1 MTQHTFLGLSHNP
14 FAAPREGFFEGADRK
29 THLEHL
35 RNLSQWARRVLIVTG
50 PFGIGKSSLFREL
63 STNLEANA
71 KAARLSG
78 SVVTSEREILV
89 GILQGFGL
97 ASGPDQH
104 VEDIADTVVAHVS
117 EQDTRGRVCIVM
129 VDDAHLLAA
138 RALHSLVGLVGRSS
152 LRLLLF
158 GEAGLVRELDRAV
171 QAQEL
176 EWFEIRLTG
185 LPRPEVR
192 NYLEWRF
199 RQAHY
204 RGLLP
209 FSQAQLEN
217 IVVRSGG
224 TPSVI
229 DRLASEL
236 LDELE
241 SGEIR
246 LKRGGFPR
254 MHIFL
259 AGSLVILVGLT
270 YLFLE
275 QSQTV
280 PVDSHGAEPSALIN
294 PPSGQPMSAPPI
306 PADSTPAAAESTSA
320 VDLSYSQLGQDLAV
334 SPETENATDIRDLES
349 QGLTATADALSLA
362 QRPSSNVS
370 EPNEVDMT
378 SSVSPIEIDTND
390 AQDAFRGQQDKRNN
404 TADDRVPSGALEP
417 VESTI
422 TADDVAVANGPS
434 MAPSAGVKRSS
445 FLLAQ
450 DPERFTMQL
459 LTLSSLERAEAFV
472 KRQDSSEEFAIYT
485 INREGKQLF
494 VITYGIFATR
504 ELAALAADNF
514 TGELAEIKPWLRRL
528 SGVQQA
534 IDG

>member
-1 MTQHTFLGLSHNP
+1 
-14 FAAPREGFFEGADRK
+14 
-29 THLEHL
+29 
-35 RNLSQWARRVLIVTG
+35 
-50 PFGIGKSSLFREL
+50 
-63 STNLEANA
+63 
-71 KAARLSG
+71 
-78 SVVTSEREILV
+78 
-89 GILQGFGL
+89 
-97 ASGPDQH
+97 
-104 VEDIADTVVAHVS
+104 
-117 EQDTRGRVCIVM
+117 
-129 VDDAHLLAA
+129 
-138 RALHSLVGLVGRSS
+138 
-152 LRLLLF
+152 
-158 GEAGLVRELDRAV
+158 
-171 QAQEL
+171 
-176 EWFEIRLTG
+176 
-185 LPRPEVR
+185 
-192 NYLEWRF
+192 
-199 RQAHY
+199 
-204 RGLLP
+204 
-209 FSQAQLEN
+209 
-217 IVVRSGG
+217 
-224 TPSVI
+224 
-229 DRLASEL
+229 
-236 LDELE
+236 
-241 SGEIR
+241 
-246 LKRGGFPR
+246 
-254 MHIFL
+254 
-259 AGSLVILVGLT
+259 
-270 YLFLE
+270 
-275 QSQTV
+275 
-280 PVDSHGAEPSALIN
+280 
-294 PPSGQPMSAPPI
+294 MSAPPI